1 MSSNL
6 KVASLTLFVAFML
19 TIMPLPE
26 WAIEFRPDWVTLV
39 LVYWAMALPARVGV
53 TIAWFAGLMLDVS
66 HGAILGQHALGLM
79 LVIYIVHIQHQRLR
93 VVSLVQQAIVIFF
106 LLLLKQGMRK
116 IERLIHPHA
125 QIPIRVGSKIISPR
139 VIEAVWGFFALYVAS
154 FTVMYLALA
163 ATGLDLMTSFSAVT
177 SSEPNISRRS
187 SGLFRRRFLL

>member
-66 HGAILGQHALGLM
+66 QYGFQGRKVSVCISQHGQSHHA
-79 LVIYIVHIQHQRLR
+79 
-93 VVSLVQQAIVIFF
+93 SLLSNV
-106 LLLLKQGMRK
+106 
-116 IERLIHPHA
+116 
-125 QIPIRVGSKIISPR
+125 PR
-139 VIEAVWGFFALYVAS
+139 
-154 FTVMYLALA
+154 
-163 ATGLDLMTSFSAVT
+163 
-177 SSEPNISRRS
+177 
-187 SGLFRRRFLL
+187 